1 MCRPVRQM
9 TGKAHADRLEP
20 MVLDIYDDI
29 DRRLVH
35 ALQIDARAP
44 FRRVAEVL
52 GVSDQT
58 VARRYGRLREIGAV
72 RVVALGAP
80 DVLRDVHWTVRIRVD
95 PAGLDEVAA
104 ALARREDTGWIQACS
119 GGAEIVGSVHGRER
133 DPELLRALPTTAGVR
148 DVQADR
154 VLRVFYGGP
163 GQPFTK
169 HGPLDDAQVRE
180 LARHLPAPGAP
191 PARLDD
197 TDRRLLAVLREDG
210 RTGVDR
216 IARLVGVS
224 TGTARRRLGDL
235 RAGGA
240 LLFDVDV
247 GLDVLDLATHTLVRL
262 AVHPGEL
269 TAAGTRLA
277 GLPEVA
283 YAAATTGTTNLFAS
297 VTTADTAELYRF
309 LTTAVAELPG
319 LRSVETTPV
328 QRTYKAERT
337 AYVGAGPAR
346 RS

>member
-1 MCRPVRQM
+1 MVPDTYDAV
-9 TGKAHADRLEP
+9 DRG
-20 MVLDIYDDI
+20 
-29 DRRLVH
+29 LVH

-58 VARRYGRLREIGAV
+58 VARRYGRLRETNAV

-95 PAGLDEVAA
+95 PAGLDDVAT

-119 GGAEIVGSVHGRER
+119 GGSEIVGSVHGLQR
-133 DPELLRALPTTAGVR
+133 DPELLRALPTMPRVRGVH
-148 DVQADR
+148 ADR

-169 HGPLDDAQVRE
+169 RGPLDHAQVRA
-180 LARHLPAPGAP
+180 LARHLPAPVAP

-210 RTGVDR
+210 RAGIES
-216 IARLVGVS
+216 IARLIGVS
-224 TGTARRRLGDL
+224 TGTVRRRLGDL
-235 RAGGA
+235 RAGRA

-247 GLDVLDLATHTLVRL
+247 GLDVLDLAAPTLVRL
-262 AVHPGEL
+262 AVHPGAL

-277 GLPEVA
+277 GRPEVA
-283 YAAATTGTTNLFAS
+283 YTTATTGTGNLFAS
-297 VTTADTAELYRF
+297 VTTVDTTELYHF

-319 LRSVETTPV
+319 LQSVETTPV
-328 QRTYKAERT
+328 QQTYKAERT
-337 AYVGAGPAR
+337 AYLGTDQVGSRCATSRGPAR
-346 RS
+346 ASRRAR